1 MRPTAGARVLL
12 RTCARYATLLG
23 NAGYVS
29 RKGESLL
36 RDHVVAACTVEWARG
51 QIQRAYGHFR
61 CRRPKSGCRE
71 TWLSL
76 TFRYYFRARPPQ
88 DRSRRKKNAHRLSRA
103 PWEAHETAADAS
115 VAEASVRYV
124 QRSSHGVATNSV
136 GTTHAAAAAQCQLSR
151 LEDNQT
157 ICSLSSHPD
166 IPSLPPLSSRVS
178 QEKPKATARTSAVTT
193 GGSSSRDT
201 TGTSLISTQMEAKNQ
216 ICEA

>member
-1 MRPTAGARVLL
+1 M
-12 RTCARYATLLG
+12 
-23 NAGYVS
+23 
-29 RKGESLL
+29 
-36 RDHVVAACTVEWARG
+36 
-51 QIQRAYGHFR
+51 
-61 CRRPKSGCRE
+61 
-71 TWLSL
+71 
-76 TFRYYFRARPPQ
+76 
-88 DRSRRKKNAHRLSRA
+88 
-103 PWEAHETAADAS
+103 
-115 VAEASVRYV
+115 AEASVRYV

-201 TGTSLISTQMEAKNQ
+201 TDTSLISTQMEAKNQ

>member
-1 MRPTAGARVLL
+1 MALSNFPILLPRAPAAGQ
-12 RTCARYATLLG
+12 
-23 NAGYVS
+23 
-29 RKGESLL
+29 ESS
-36 RDHVVAACTVEWARG
+36 
-51 QIQRAYGHFR
+51 Q
-61 CRRPKSGCRE
+61 
-71 TWLSL
+71 
-76 TFRYYFRARPPQ
+76 
-88 DRSRRKKNAHRLSRA
+88 KNAHRLSRA

-201 TGTSLISTQMEAKNQ
+201 TDTSLISTQMEAKNQ